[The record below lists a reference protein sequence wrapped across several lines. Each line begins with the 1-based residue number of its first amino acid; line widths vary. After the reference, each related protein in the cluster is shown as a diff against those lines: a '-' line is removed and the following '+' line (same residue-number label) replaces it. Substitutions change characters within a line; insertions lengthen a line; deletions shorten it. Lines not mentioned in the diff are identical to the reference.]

1 MFIFSL
7 LFIFI
12 FLYAINGVLKKK
24 EELVLSFFI
33 FALPIY
39 ITALSTTMLYGFDKL
54 VPFMQYAKEL
64 IIIITLIVLIVRIEA
79 PIKFHI
85 FDKLVI
91 SYLLIVFIYVILPLG
106 GLSLY
111 QKLVAAKSITVFFLV
126 YFIGRIIPYKKIN
139 LNKYIN
145 YIIIVA
151 IAAGSVVTIEYFF
164 DSHLQNHTGYTDFMF
179 QFFNQASG
187 GDYGLSWTFQ
197 TQNGLK
203 RFASFFS
210 MPLEH
215 AASTLLSLAVIGALI
230 TKNNN
235 KIVLNKLVIAAI
247 LATTVSVLF
256 AVSRASI
263 VSYFLM
269 IYLYA
274 IITMRRQFLKIIHF
288 SVGIIIIC
296 FLFYIQGD
304 VYDFV
309 LNTINFTDSSS
320 LSHLLA
326 WGQSMESIILNPIGI
341 GLGASGNTANSFGGS
356 VGGENEF
363 LIIGVQVG
371 IIAMFIYLF
380 LYGYAIFLSWV
391 SFKNE
396 QGKLKKLALLIFLLK
411 FGLLLPSLTS
421 EAESYLYI
429 SYLTWFFTGYLINL
443 ISSSANYRLPQIE
456 LKNISNTN

>member
-1 MFIFSL
+1 
-7 LFIFI
+7 
-12 FLYAINGVLKKK
+12 
-24 EELVLSFFI
+24 
-33 FALPIY
+33 
-39 ITALSTTMLYGFDKL
+39 
-54 VPFMQYAKEL
+54 
-64 IIIITLIVLIVRIEA
+64 
-79 PIKFHI
+79 
-85 FDKLVI
+85 
-91 SYLLIVFIYVILPLG
+91 
-106 GLSLY
+106 
-111 QKLVAAKSITVFFLV
+111 
-126 YFIGRIIPYKKIN
+126 
-139 LNKYIN
+139 
-145 YIIIVA
+145 
-151 IAAGSVVTIEYFF
+151 
-164 DSHLQNHTGYTDFMF
+164 
-179 QFFNQASG
+179 
-187 GDYGLSWTFQ
+187 
-197 TQNGLK
+197 
-203 RFASFFS
+203 

>member
-7 LFIFI
+7 IFVFIF
-12 FLYAINGVLKKK
+12 FYAINGVLKKR

-39 ITALSTTMLYGFDKL
+39 ITALSTTMLFGFDKL
-54 VPFMQYAKEL
+54 IPFMQYAKEL
-64 IIIITLIVLIVRIEA
+64 IIIITLIVLIVRIDA
-79 PIKFHI
+79 PIKFHL
-85 FDKLVI
+85 FDKLVF
-91 SYLLIVFIYVILPLG
+91 SYLLIVFIYAILPLG

-111 QKLVAAKSITVFFLV
+111 QKLVAAKSISVFFLV
-126 YFIGRIIPYKKIN
+126 YFIGRIIPYSKIN
-139 LNKYIN
+139 LNKYLN
-145 YIIIVA
+145 YIIAVA
-151 IAAGSVVTIEYFF
+151 IAAGVVVTIEYFF
-164 DSHLQNHTGYTDFMF
+164 DSHLQNYTGYTDLMF
-179 QFFNQASG
+179 KFFNQASG

-203 RFASFFS
+203 RYASFYS

-230 TKNNN
+230 TRNDN
-235 KIVLNKLVIAAI
+235 KIIFNKLIIAAI

-274 IITMRRQFLKIIHF
+274 IITLRIQFLKIIHYAIA
-288 SVGIIIIC
+288 IIITW

-309 LNTINFTDSSS
+309 INTINFTDSSS

-326 WGQSMESIILNPIGI
+326 WGQSMESIVLNPLGI
-341 GLGASGNTANSFGGS
+341 GLGASGNTANTFGGS

-371 IIAMFIYLF
+371 IVAMFIYTF
-380 LYGYAIFLSWV
+380 LYGYTIFLSWV
-391 SFKNE
+391 SFKHG

-411 FGLLLPSLTS
+411 IGLLLPSLTS

-443 ISSSANYRLPQIE
+443 ISSSENFSSQ
-456 LKNISNTN
+456 KKV

>member
-1 MFIFSL
+1 M
-7 LFIFI
+7 
-12 FLYAINGVLKKK
+12 V
-24 EELVLSFFI
+24 
-33 FALPIY
+33 
-39 ITALSTTMLYGFDKL
+39 YGFDKL
-54 VPFMQYAKEL
+54 IPFMQYAKEL
-64 IIIITLIVLIVRIEA
+64 IIIITLIVLIVRIDA
-79 PIKFHI
+79 PIKFHL
-85 FDKLVI
+85 FDKFVL
-91 SYLLIVFIYVILPLG
+91 SYLFIVFVYAILPLG

-145 YIIIVA
+145 YIIAVA
-151 IAAGSVVTIEYFF
+151 IAAGVVVTIEYFF
-164 DSHLQNHTGYTDFMF
+164 DSHLQNHTGYAEFMF
-179 QFFNQASG
+179 KYFNQAFG

-203 RFASFFS
+203 RFASFYS

-235 KIVLNKLVIAAI
+235 NKIIFNKLIIAGI

-269 IYLYA
+269 VYLYA
-274 IITMRRQFLKIIHF
+274 IITMRFKFLRIIHY
-288 SVGIIIIC
+288 SLAIIIIC

-326 WGQSMESIILNPIGI
+326 WSQSMESIILNPLGI
-341 GLGASGNTANSFGGS
+341 GLGASGNTANTFGGS

-371 IIAMFIYLF
+371 IVGMFIYTF
-380 LYGYAIFLSWV
+380 LYGYTIFLSWV
-391 SFKNE
+391 SFKHG

-411 FGLLLPSLTS
+411 IGLLLPSLTS

-443 ISSSANYRLPQIE
+443 ISSSENYFLPK
-456 LKNISNTN
+456 KN